1 MRLLLDTNILL
12 ALPPGLSSAPAQ
24 RIPAAVHSPDNSC
37 FASVVSLWEVAIKRR
52 VKKLDLAGSTAE
64 LADFFDTAGIALL
77 PITRE
82 HVLAELEA
90 EPGTR
95 DPFDRLLLAVC
106 QVEGMRLVTLDRA
119 LAAHPLAWR

>member
-12 ALPPGLSSAPAQ
+12 ALSADRQDSLGGRISEAIGSPGHV
-24 RIPAAVHSPDNSC
+24 R
-37 FASVVSLWEVAIKRR
+37 FASVVSFWEIAIKRR
-52 VKKLDLAGSTAE
+52 TGKLDTIPPAE
-64 LADFFDTAGIALL
+64 LAELFDSMGVPLL
-77 PITRE
+77 AIERE
-82 HVLAELEA
+82 HVVTELSILPA
-90 EPGTR
+90 TR